1 LTTFSYE
8 NLRIHKLR
16 VDTIL
21 YWPIDKLQYPL
32 SFIHSYIQTN
42 PGSFSSLFE
51 FIIMSNNSFNQGR
64 RSNGPNPI
72 DLPEEDSGSTT
83 REEQVKEADQIMTM
97 VLSEKQRT
105 FLYRV
110 KTNDQNRLAGPSND
124 VTAASRSEDET
135 RRREKSILSIPGA
148 FRVHGIEQEQQ
159 DQSNQAADD
168 ESTISSGSDDSSV
181 IYVVPRAAFV
191 DEEQKNPMTPADPV
205 LGFEDEIPLQRASV
219 GVKGETVLV
228 KNRWIICLA
237 LVFCLIIA
245 GLAVGLTV
253 AMMDRSTSFA
263 VVGADNDSSSVFTAP
278 APSPPSGNKKPRP
291 RPNGDGSGGSGGGG
305 SGGRSGGGGS
315 GGYTRGSDGSV
326 NDGD

>member
-1 LTTFSYE
+1 M
-8 NLRIHKLR
+8 
-16 VDTIL
+16 
-21 YWPIDKLQYPL
+21 
-32 SFIHSYIQTN
+32 
-42 PGSFSSLFE
+42 G
-51 FIIMSNNSFNQGR
+51 NNSFNQGR

-72 DLPEEDSGSTT
+72 DLPEEDSSESTT
-83 REEQVKEADQIMTM
+83 REEQVQDVDRIMTM

-110 KTNDQNRLAGPSND
+110 KAEDQNRLAGPSND
-124 VTAASRSEDET
+124 VTAASRNEDET

-148 FRVHGIEQEQQ
+148 FRVHGIEQ
-159 DQSNQAADD
+159 DQNNQAADG

-181 IYVVPRAAFV
+181 IYVVPRAALV

-205 LGFEDEIPLQRASV
+205 VGFQDEIPLAHASA

-253 AMMDRSTSFA
+253 AMMDRNNSSA
-263 VVGADNDSSSVFTAP
+263 VVGADNGAD
-278 APSPPSGNKKPRP
+278 
-291 RPNGDGSGGSGGGG
+291 NGGSNGSGSSGGGGNGGPGGG
-305 SGGRSGGGGS
+305 SGGPGK
-315 GGYTRGSDGSV
+315 
-326 NDGD
+326 